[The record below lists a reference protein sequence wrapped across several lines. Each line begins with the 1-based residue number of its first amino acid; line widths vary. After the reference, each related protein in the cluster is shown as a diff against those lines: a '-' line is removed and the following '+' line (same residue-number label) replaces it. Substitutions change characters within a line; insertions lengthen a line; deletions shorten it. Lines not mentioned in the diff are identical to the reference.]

1 MHGPICSALL
11 AVTLAAAADPAEPPP
26 VLPPPHDLVAPAP
39 LLPPA
44 LPPPPLVY
52 YPRNPRDVWLY
63 YAPDRFGRMRPIVV
77 LLPDGDGAVRLI
89 DGRPVPAPYGQPQLF
104 RPSNYP
110 PPPLPH

>member
-11 AVTLAAAADPAEPPP
+11 AVTLSAAADPAGPPP
-26 VLPPPHDLVAPAP
+26 VLPPPRDLVAPVP
-39 LLPPA
+39 FPPA
-44 LPPPPLVY
+44 PPPLVY

-77 LLPDGDGAVRLI
+77 LLPYGDGAVRLI

-104 RPSNYP
+104 MP
-110 PPPLPH
+110 PNISPPH